1 MENKEKYNNFVGKTL
16 DNRYKVM
23 DVVGVGGMAVVLKA
37 QDNVMNRTVA
47 IKVLNDEYNKDEAA
61 VQRFVNESK
70 AVAMLSHPNIVNIFD
85 VAFGSDMKYIV
96 MEYIDGK
103 SLDEYM
109 RAKGKMTWKDAV
121 YVTDQILLALEHAH
135 EKGIVHRD
143 VKPQNIIIL
152 RNGSVKVADFGIATL
167 PNIETAPAQNKA
179 IGTVYYMSPE
189 QACGQPTDFATDLY
203 SLGVMMY
210 EMTTGELPFDGET
223 TSEIASKQVS
233 ELPREPR
240 SIEITIPRGLEQII
254 LRAMEKSPKDRY
266 NSAHNMRRMIQIL
279 RNNPSIVFADGNNRT
294 PDRDIH
300 RGNDNGSSADTSVRS
315 ASKIP
320 VSNIPVNNNE
330 KPRTSD
336 TRHVD
341 AVKKKTENVKTVSSA
356 SVSGSIKK
364 VNKNTQK
371 KPVAD
376 KVNHRTVHKGGK
388 NTMFP
393 IILGVAL
400 AFLTVLIIGGAVLA
414 NSIFANST
422 GVGTIYEIPNY
433 IGMEYGDALK
443 EKIIADN
450 LVLKNVKYEYDLDST
465 KDYVVGQNP
474 APDSKRKTRDLV
486 LTVSL
491 GSQTV
496 VMSDLTMSMYTKA
509 EVYLNNM
516 GLKPVIKRVH
526 DASVMENYIIK
537 TEPAQGETVKI
548 GDEIILYVSMGDGV
562 KFVPMPNVVGLTQEE
577 AARILTENSITKVKI
592 ITRRSQRPTGE
603 VLEQS
608 IQESTNV
615 PKETAELE
623 LVVSEYD
630 ASLDPNVPPADLPVS
645 GTVDTPPQDTNDQSQ
660 QPSDVT
666 SEPTSVPDNTENP
679 SDIAQDTNSPAEQE

>member
-1 MENKEKYNNFVGKTL
+1 MENNEKYNAFIGKTL
-16 DNRYKVM
+16 DNRYKVL

-109 RAKGKMTWKDAV
+109 RAKGKLTWKDAV
-121 YVTDQILLALEHAH
+121 YITDQILLALEHAH

-167 PNIETAPAQNKA
+167 PNIETVPAQNKA

-189 QACGQPTDFATDLY
+189 QACGQATDFATDLY

-223 TSEIASKQVS
+223 TNEIASKQVS
-233 ELPREPR
+233 EIPRDPR

-254 LRAMEKSPKDRY
+254 LRAMEKNPKDRY

-279 RNNPSIVFADGNNRT
+279 RNNPSIVFADGTGRNNRNT
-294 PDRDIH
+294 NRPVDSR
-300 RGNDNGSSADTSVRS
+300 TSGE
-315 ASKIP
+315 ASGRTGTKIP

-341 AVKKKTENVKTVSSA
+341 AVKKKTENVKKVTPKPEKVN
-356 SVSGSIKK
+356 VKT
-364 VNKNTQK
+364 VNKNTSK
-371 KPVAD
+371 TVTPDKTKP
-376 KVNHRTVHKGGK
+376 RTTANKGGK

-400 AFLTVLIIGGAVLA
+400 AFLTVLTIGGAVLLS
-414 NSIFANST
+414 SIFENST

-443 EKIIADN
+443 EKIVADN
-450 LVLKNVKYEYDLDST
+450 LVLKDVKYEYDLDST
-465 KDYVVGQNP
+465 KDYVVAQSP

-496 VMSDLTMSMYTKA
+496 VMSDLTMNMYTKA

-537 TEPAQGETVKI
+537 TEPAAGETVKI
-548 GDEIILYVSMGDGV
+548 GDQIILYVSMGDGV
-562 KFVPMPNVVGLTQEE
+562 EFIPMPEVVGLAKEE
-577 AARILTENSITKVKI
+577 AARILTENSITRVKF
-592 ITRRSQRPTGE
+592 ITKLSERPDGE
-603 VLEQS
+603 ILEQS
-608 IQESTNV
+608 IEQGTSV
-615 PKETAELE
+615 PKETVEVE
-623 LVVSEYD
+623 LVVSQYD
-630 ASLDPNVPPADLPVS
+630 ASLDPNVPPTDLPVS
-645 GTVDTPPQDTNDQSQ
+645 GTVDPTEEGETPTDVAPEIIPDEHTVQPPVQ
-660 QPSDVT
+660 Q
-666 SEPTSVPDNTENP
+666 EH
-679 SDIAQDTNSPAEQE
+679 I